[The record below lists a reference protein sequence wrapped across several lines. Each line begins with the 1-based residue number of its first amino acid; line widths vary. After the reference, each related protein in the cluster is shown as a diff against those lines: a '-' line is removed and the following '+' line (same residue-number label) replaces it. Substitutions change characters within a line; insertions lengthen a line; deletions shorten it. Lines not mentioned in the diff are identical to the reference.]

1 MALSEYALSLILAEI
16 EERWKEAEQESKQDY
31 SNEFNAGYA
40 QAYCEVM
47 EIIENRK
54 DLQ

>member
-1 MALSEYALSLILAEI
+1 MVLSEYALSLILTEI
-16 EERWKEAEQESKQDY
+16 EERWKEAEEESKRDY

-47 EIIENRK
+47 EIIENKK
-54 DLQ
+54 DL